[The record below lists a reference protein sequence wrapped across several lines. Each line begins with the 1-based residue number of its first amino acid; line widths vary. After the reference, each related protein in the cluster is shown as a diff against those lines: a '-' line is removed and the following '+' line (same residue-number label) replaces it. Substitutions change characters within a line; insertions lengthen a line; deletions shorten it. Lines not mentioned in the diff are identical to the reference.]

1 MQYIAVLGHETKTLN
16 GNILVLIFTIFER
29 DAIHLILFFSDPLL
43 FHSFYFID
51 TGANLFLGKKVSEDN
66 DTIFF
71 KVSNLFF
78 GKRIVQIII
87 RIPFLHF
94 IDIIEKWV

>member
-1 MQYIAVLGHETKTLN
+1 MVALSFSSLPYLSGCHSPY
-16 GNILVLIFTIFER
+16 
-29 DAIHLILFFSDPLL
+29 LFFSDPLF

-51 TGANLFLGKKVSEDN
+51 TGANHFFGKKVSEDN

-94 IDIIEKWV
+94 IDIIEK